1 MIQNDVLI
9 LNGCCVRITD
19 IRIQNVFTIRH
30 TPGNCIQLSISRHV
44 INIDDVKY
52 TDVRTL
58 ANLLEA
64 TSRFAHL
71 ISADAITCNT
81 EIPLSTLALIDFSGV
96 IDTDYHH
103 PRDLSQ

>member
-30 TPGNCIQLSISRHV
+30 TPGNYIQLSVSGHTV
-44 INIDDVKY
+44 SIDDVKY
-52 TDVRTL
+52 ADAKTL
-58 ANLLEA
+58 TNLLEA
-64 TSRFAHL
+64 FSRFAYL

-96 IDTDYHH
+96 IDTDYHYS
-103 PRDLSQ
+103 RDMLQ